1 MLSADAQQ
9 KASLH
14 HARMACAEC
23 SHTRALP
30 ESSDDDGVP
39 HFSKELMHD
48 LEVDAGI
55 LDTKLY
61 KTRWGHQNS
70 ETEQEDQVIN
80 LRSGKNAQCKQG
92 PLKFIAEFPI
102 DSLHKIFRQLDPL
115 DLLYLSWASK
125 SLRGIVMEKSAR
137 YIWEEVGLI
146 LPKQRV

>member
-1 MLSADAQQ
+1 MLSTDAQQ
-9 KASLH
+9 KAGLH
-14 HARMACAEC
+14 CARIACAEC

-61 KTRWGHQNS
+61 KRRRGHQNS
-70 ETEQEDQVIN
+70 ETEQQEDQVIN

-92 PLKFIAEFPI
+92 PLKFIAELPI
-102 DSLHKIFRQLDPL
+102 DSLHEIFRQLDPL

-125 SLRGIVMEKSAR
+125 SLCGIVMEKSAR

-146 LPKQRV
+146 LPK